1 MSCQT
6 PRRVSN
12 FSLAALIAETRSCG
26 GASAARGSG
35 TRCSSTA
42 TRKPL
47 PCKPQATAS
56 PTMPPPTMATSTL
69 CIVYSLKPPS
79 TRHPTE
85 GALRQHIACRGE

>member
-1 MSCQT
+1 M
-6 PRRVSN
+6 SN

-56 PTMPPPTMATSTL
+56 RPCRRQQWL
-69 CIVYSLKPPS
+69 
-79 TRHPTE
+79 HQHF
-85 GALRQHIACRGE
+85 ALFIP